1 MQPPDQTLLSLTG
14 QWLAKADR
22 DPYVGYFGVEPETQQ
37 DWRTEAAEAL
47 TRWVQNCSGFA
58 DGTPTEAFPG

>member
-1 MQPPDQTLLSLTG
+1 MVLRIV
-14 QWLAKADR
+14 R